1 MKKYLILII
10 TLVAGFL
17 LVSCNDD
24 IGNKPS
30 KIQLTYADWGDKEF
44 NQKMIDAFMEENE
57 NIIVNIVDIGGSGA
71 EFTGNLID
79 SAQLGILPDVFAI
92 DNVPTIVSANLALDV
107 EEYWRNDPDAQLVY
121 EAIAETAVYN
131 GKRYAVPSYQ
141 FLKGI
146 FVNLSIMEKLNL
158 QTVTDKYRIDADGYP
173 VKDWT
178 VTEMV
183 EIAKAVTNPTVGNK
197 EEYRSGLALW
207 YGAADFQQIWPMLND
222 ENLRYDTWDGENFDF
237 ENPLW
242 IEAMKAKVDI
252 MDNVKYPHVTSNFPA
267 DETTQAFLGELGWMI
282 AEGYSVMAIDGSWNF
297 GAVTTAKDN
306 NQELG
311 FWPYPAGDAG
321 QFPPT
326 ILDYQIVSSQTRY
339 PEEAYK
345 LAKWMTYGKDG
356 WMTRLDLLEERR
368 AEEIAEGENITYLDR
383 FPIADYPEVWARVD
397 AFLHDDEGKELIVG
411 MNSILAN
418 IDDSRPD
425 LDKWLAG
432 YKDFWGWVEDE
443 DNPYNWVNLLAA
455 GPDAVP
461 TYAKEWNDKA
471 NELVHDAIENL
482 GRE

>member
-158 QTVTDKYRIDADGYP
+158 QTVTDKYRNG
-173 VKDWT
+173 
-178 VTEMV
+178 
-183 EIAKAVTNPTVGNK
+183 GNRK
-197 EEYRSGLALW
+197 GCY
-207 YGAADFQQIWPMLND
+207 
-222 ENLRYDTWDGENFDF
+222 
-237 ENPLW
+237 
-242 IEAMKAKVDI
+242 
-252 MDNVKYPHVTSNFPA
+252 
-267 DETTQAFLGELGWMI
+267 
-282 AEGYSVMAIDGSWNF
+282 
-297 GAVTTAKDN
+297 
-306 NQELG
+306 
-311 FWPYPAGDAG
+311 
-321 QFPPT
+321 
-326 ILDYQIVSSQTRY
+326 
-339 PEEAYK
+339 
-345 LAKWMTYGKDG
+345 
-356 WMTRLDLLEERR
+356 
-368 AEEIAEGENITYLDR
+368 
-383 FPIADYPEVWARVD
+383 
-397 AFLHDDEGKELIVG
+397 
-411 MNSILAN
+411 
-418 IDDSRPD
+418 
-425 LDKWLAG
+425 
-432 YKDFWGWVEDE
+432 
-443 DNPYNWVNLLAA
+443 
-455 GPDAVP
+455 
-461 TYAKEWNDKA
+461 
-471 NELVHDAIENL
+471 
-482 GRE
+482 